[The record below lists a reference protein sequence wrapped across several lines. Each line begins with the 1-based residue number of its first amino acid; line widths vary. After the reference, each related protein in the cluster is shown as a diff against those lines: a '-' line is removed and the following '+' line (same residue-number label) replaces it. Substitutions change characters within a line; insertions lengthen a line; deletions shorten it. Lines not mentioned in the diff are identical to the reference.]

1 MQDKEIENT
10 TTINTYV
17 KNKDNDNFIIILN
30 ETLCCQYHHF
40 LLSISNQFESKKW
53 KMKNFR
59 NFIITNLKECA
70 LTEQE
75 RQSLAGNEGEI
86 LDKAIS
92 KLRIDERS
100 GEIGEIFLHGIMR
113 EYYNALPI
121 VPKIFY
127 KQNRNMEA
135 FGFDSVHLTI
145 ENQEYHLWLGE
156 SKLYKNLDDAIRK
169 ATKSLK
175 DNLSDETILNEAR
188 IIANLHELDNLAK
201 HNNIETSTLTNF
213 KQIINGNINLDN
225 LKGILHVPIS
235 IIYDCDYTKKI
246 EEITDDYKTTIK
258 NFHKE
263 NGNKISEEIKN
274 LLNEITY
281 IDRIKFHIIL
291 FPIPNKEEIISKINK
306 IFESYRN
313 AD

>member
-1 MQDKEIENT
+1 MENEM
-10 TTINTYV
+10 INTYV
-17 KNKDNDNFIIILN
+17 KNSANNFVIFLD
-30 ETLCCQYHHF
+30 ETLCHQYHHF

-53 KMKNFR
+53 KMKNFK

-92 KLRIDERS
+92 KLRINERS

-127 KQNRNMEA
+127 KQNRNVEA
-135 FGFDSVHLTI
+135 LGFDSAHLTI
-145 ENQEYHLWLGE
+145 ENQECHLWLGE
-156 SKLYKNLDDAIRK
+156 SKLYDNLDDAIRN
-169 ATKSLK
+169 AIKSLK
-175 DNLSDETILNEAR
+175 DHLSDDEIMRNEAR
-188 IIANLHELDNLAK
+188 IIANSHELDNLGK
-201 HNNIETSTLTNF
+201 HHNIQTRTLANF
-213 KQIINGNINLDN
+213 KQIVNGNINLDE
-225 LKGILHVPIS
+225 LKSILHVPIS
-235 IIYDCDYTKKI
+235 IIYNCDHTKNI

-263 NGNKISEEIKN
+263 KGNEISEEIKKLSN
-274 LLNEITY
+274 KITY

-291 FPIPNKEEIISKINK
+291 FPVPDKKEIMSKINK

>member
-1 MQDKEIENT
+1 
-10 TTINTYV
+10 
-17 KNKDNDNFIIILN
+17 
-30 ETLCCQYHHF
+30 
-40 LLSISNQFESKKW
+40 
-53 KMKNFR
+53 
-59 NFIITNLKECA
+59 
-70 LTEQE
+70 
-75 RQSLAGNEGEI
+75 
-86 LDKAIS
+86 
-92 KLRIDERS
+92 
-100 GEIGEIFLHGIMR
+100 
-113 EYYNALPI
+113 
-121 VPKIFY
+121 
-127 KQNRNMEA
+127 
-135 FGFDSVHLTI
+135 
-145 ENQEYHLWLGE
+145 
-156 SKLYKNLDDAIRK
+156 
-169 ATKSLK
+169 
-175 DNLSDETILNEAR
+175 
-188 IIANLHELDNLAK
+188 ELDNLAK
-201 HNNIETSTLTNF
+201 HHNIETSTLTNF

-291 FPIPNKEEIISKINK
+291 FPIPDKEEIISKINK